1 MPNFIWYGLERPQ
14 HALQS
19 LIFLRDQH
27 NQIAADTKM
36 FQSLAGSNVPL
47 LMLLCFIT
55 DEFVD
60 SLLALVVLLLDFVG
74 TPCFL
79 LSCQQRC
86 WIA

>member
-1 MPNFIWYGLERPQ
+1 MDWSVLNTLCKV
-14 HALQS
+14 
-19 LIFLRDQH
+19 IFLRDHQH

-36 FQSLAGSNVPL
+36 LQSSLAYSNVL
-47 LMLLCFIT
+47 LRMLLCFIAVA
-55 DEFVD
+55 FVN

-86 WIA
+86 WIV